1 VPRSDRENRTD
12 KKDCK
17 RIKISLASQI
27 GYVIFKYKIKTQIKI
42 KVMTRSELIAAA
54 KAAGIKNAS
63 RTSST
68 ELETALANVGKA
80 KVSTGK
86 RGRPVV
92 EGSARQ
98 LREAAKAARAAANGG
113 VVKRGRP
120 AQPKVEVTEPAQE
133 DQVG

>member
-1 VPRSDRENRTD
+1 
-12 KKDCK
+12 
-17 RIKISLASQI
+17 LASQI
-27 GYVIFKYKIKTQIKI
+27 SYVIFKYKIKTQIKI
-42 KVMTRSELIAAA
+42 KVMSRSELIAAA

-63 RTSST
+63 RTSSA
-68 ELETALANVGKA
+68 ELETALAKVSKA

>member
-1 VPRSDRENRTD
+1 
-12 KKDCK
+12 
-17 RIKISLASQI
+17 
-27 GYVIFKYKIKTQIKI
+27 
-42 KVMTRSELIAAA
+42 MTRSELIAAA

-63 RTSST
+63 RTSSA
-68 ELETALANVGKA
+68 ELEKALANVGKA
-80 KVSTGK
+80 KVSTGGK

-113 VVKRGRP
+113 VVKKGRP
-120 AQPKVEVTEPAQE
+120 AKPKAEVTEPAQE

>member
-12 KKDCK
+12 KEDCRK
-17 RIKISLASQI
+17 VKISLASQI

-63 RTSST
+63 RTSSA

-120 AQPKVEVTEPAQE
+120 AQPKAEVAPDVQVE
-133 DQVG
+133 G